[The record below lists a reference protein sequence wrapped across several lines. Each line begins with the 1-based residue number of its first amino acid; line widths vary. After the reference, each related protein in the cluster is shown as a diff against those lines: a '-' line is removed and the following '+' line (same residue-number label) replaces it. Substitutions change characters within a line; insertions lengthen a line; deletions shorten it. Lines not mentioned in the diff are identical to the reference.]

1 MAFTYGGSP
10 GTTPVDTVRF
20 LVGDTDETEYFLQ
33 DEEINW
39 LHEIWISKGNE
50 YFVASKAAE
59 AIAAKLAR
67 ETSFS
72 ADGQT
77 VALGE
82 LQQKYQTLASELQ
95 GVAEEQLVGGS
106 SLYAGGM
113 DAYKRYDPSVAPLSF
128 GTGMHDNPEA
138 GEQDYGDQ
146 SDLRWDWWRS
156 GMGYDPS

>member
-1 MAFTYGGSP
+1 VAFTYGGSP

-33 DEEINW
+33 DEEISW
-39 LHEIWISKGNE
+39 LHETWISKGNE

-59 AIAAKLAR
+59 AIAAKLA
-67 ETSFS
+67 
-72 ADGQT
+72 
-77 VALGE
+77 
-82 LQQKYQTLASELQ
+82 LQ

-156 GMGYDPS
+156 GTGYNPS